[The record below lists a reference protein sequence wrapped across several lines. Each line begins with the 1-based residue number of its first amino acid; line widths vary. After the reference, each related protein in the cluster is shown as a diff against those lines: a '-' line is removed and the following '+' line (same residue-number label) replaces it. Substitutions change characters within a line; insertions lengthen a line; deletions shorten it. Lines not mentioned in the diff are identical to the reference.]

1 MSHEIHEI
9 MVRGACYP
17 NGSNFQRTAR
27 LDVVNRVRRLNEV
40 GLLKERPKWL
50 TWCERVP
57 PIENHN
63 LHLQARS
70 IRSPYPQM
78 VNFLLKKYPDLRF
91 QDCYVDGNDWSAGND
106 AYRDDH
112 PVMQFVGKQLEL
124 MRTEG
129 LNKKEAF
136 SQTEKHFRERR
147 QHLETEQKLMMATA
161 VKAGFQP
168 MFCTGRAY
176 LEVEKARLESQ
187 HLQKI
192 IGVLRRSKTEA
203 SEEAVRI
210 KLHQVE
216 EPKVLPTD
224 ADEELRKLLQP
235 PEEKD
240 DPMETTMETAMERAK
255 EAPEK
260 QEEQDLKAKFKGP
273 DEPEDVPEKQVPPEV
288 EESYAMQGRSKA
300 DKPGELSM
308 EPRTDRGEQVS
319 KMLRRPKG
327 AFDEED
333 FSGDEEDTERK
344 SKREDPDDDLD

>member
-1 MSHEIHEI
+1 
-9 MVRGACYP
+9 
-17 NGSNFQRTAR
+17 
-27 LDVVNRVRRLNEV
+27 
-40 GLLKERPKWL
+40 
-50 TWCERVP
+50 
-57 PIENHN
+57 
-63 LHLQARS
+63 
-70 IRSPYPQM
+70 M

-192 IGVLRRSKTEA
+192 IGVLRRSKREA

-216 EPKVLPTD
+216 EPKVLASD

-240 DPMETTMETAMERAK
+240 DPMEKTAMERAK
-255 EAPEK
+255 EAPEM
-260 QEEQDLKAKFKGP
+260 QEEQDLKVSKAKVEGP
-273 DEPEDVPEKQVPPEV
+273 DETEEPEKQAPL
-288 EESYAMQGRSKA
+288 EESYAMQARSKP
-300 DKPGELSM
+300 DKPGE
-308 EPRTDRGEQVS
+308 PPVDRTDRGEQVS
-319 KMLRRPKG
+319 KMLGPRRTT

-333 FSGDEEDTERK
+333 FSGDEEGEDRK
-344 SKREDPDDDLD
+344 SKREDDDDFD